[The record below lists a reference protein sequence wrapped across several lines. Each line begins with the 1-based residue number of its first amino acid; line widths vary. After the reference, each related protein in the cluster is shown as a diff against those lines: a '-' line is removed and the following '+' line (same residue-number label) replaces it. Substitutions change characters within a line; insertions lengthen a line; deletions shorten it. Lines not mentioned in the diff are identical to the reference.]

1 MKQSNSK
8 NIKKIKM
15 DSLND
20 DFYKQVFTVLKQ
32 ARSYANRTINFA
44 AVLANWHI
52 GRLIVEEEQSGKT
65 RAEYGKFLI
74 KELSERL
81 TKDFGKGYDLTNL
94 KLFRKFYIEFP
105 LWQVQN
111 AKGDTI
117 SNLLP
122 EFELLQKG
130 DSACHQLQ
138 KTDEQEV
145 NSYVLRIDLSW
156 SHYRILMRVEKSD
169 ARQYYIYE
177 AANEGWNVEQLKR
190 QINSFYYERL
200 LATNDKKAVKDEA
213 RRKLKPLETQPNEI
227 FKDPSIF
234 ELLGLKQ
241 DRKYLEHEFEQ
252 AIIDNLQSF
261 LLELGKGFA
270 FIARQQHI
278 RTETKNFYID
288 LVFYNYLL
296 KCFVIIDLKT
306 EELTHQD
313 VGQLDMYVRM
323 YDDLKRTET
332 DNPTIGILLCA
343 DKDETVVK
351 YSMLSENKQLFASKY
366 MLYLPTKTELKAEI
380 ERNKRLI
387 NKGLEP

>member
-1 MKQSNSK
+1 MNDK
-8 NIKKIKM
+8 
-15 DSLND
+15 LND
-20 DFYKQVFTVLKQ
+20 NFYKQVFDLLKQ
-32 ARSYANRTINFA
+32 VRIYANRTVNFA
-44 AVLANWHI
+44 AVLSNWHV
-52 GRLIVEEEQSGKT
+52 GRLIVEEEQNGLE
-65 RAEYGKFLI
+65 RAEYGSFLI

-81 TKDFGKGYDLTNL
+81 TRDFGKGYDQTNL
-94 KLFRKFYIEFP
+94 KLFRKFYVEFP
-105 LWQVQN
+105 VWQLQN
-111 AKGDTI
+111 AKGDTV

-130 DSACHQLQ
+130 DSSCHQL
-138 KTDEQEV
+138 KNTGEQRIKP
-145 NSYVLRIDLSW
+145 YFLRTDLSW
-156 SHYRILMRVEKSD
+156 SHYRLLMRIEKHE

-177 AANEGWNVEQLKR
+177 AANEVWNVEQLKR

-200 LATNDKKAVKDEA
+200 LATNDQQAVKDEA
-213 RRKLKPLETQPNEI
+213 KTKLKPLETQPNEI
-227 FKDPSIF
+227 FKDPSVF
-234 ELLGLKQ
+234 EILGLKQ
-241 DRKYLEHEFEQ
+241 DIKYLEHELEQ

-270 FIARQQHI
+270 FIARQKHI
-278 RTETKNFYID
+278 RTETKDFYID

-296 KCFVIIDLKT
+296 KCFVIIDIKT

-351 YSMLSENKQLFASKY
+351 YSMLKENKQLFASKY
-366 MLYLPTKTELKAEI
+366 MLYLPTENELKAEI

-387 NKGLEP
+387 NNYSHNNEKL

>member
-1 MKQSNSK
+1 MNDK
-8 NIKKIKM
+8 
-15 DSLND
+15 LND
-20 DFYKQVFTVLKQ
+20 NFYKQVFDLLKQ
-32 ARSYANRTINFA
+32 VRIYANRTVNFA
-44 AVLANWHI
+44 AVLSNWHV
-52 GRLIVEEEQSGKT
+52 GRLIVEEEQNGLE
-65 RAEYGKFLI
+65 RAEYGSFLI
-74 KELSERL
+74 KKLSERL
-81 TKDFGKGYDLTNL
+81 TRDFGKGYDQTNL
-94 KLFRKFYIEFP
+94 KLFRKFYVEFP
-105 LWQVQN
+105 VWQLQN
-111 AKGDTI
+111 AKGDTV

-130 DSACHQLQ
+130 DSSCHQL
-138 KTDEQEV
+138 KNTGEQRIKP
-145 NSYVLRIDLSW
+145 YFLRTDLSW
-156 SHYRILMRVEKSD
+156 SHYRLLMRIEKHE

-177 AANEGWNVEQLKR
+177 AANEVWNVEQLKR

-200 LATNDKKAVKDEA
+200 LATNDQQAVKDEA
-213 RRKLKPLETQPNEI
+213 KTKLKPLETQPNEI
-227 FKDPSIF
+227 FKDPSVF
-234 ELLGLKQ
+234 EILGLKQ
-241 DRKYLEHEFEQ
+241 DIKYLEHELEQ

-270 FIARQQHI
+270 FIARQKHI
-278 RTETKNFYID
+278 RTETKDFYID

-296 KCFVIIDLKT
+296 KCFVIIDIKT

-351 YSMLSENKQLFASKY
+351 YSMLKENKQLFASKY
-366 MLYLPTKTELKAEI
+366 MLYLPTENELKAEI

-387 NKGLEP
+387 NNYSHNNEKL